1 MKLQRG
7 INEAAVPFLMHM
19 EKRSHFIESN
29 MYRTEKNIE
38 KASQG
43 TSIETRIKWNGVE
56 LWWTPKRKDQNNTEY
71 QSKTK
76 RTR

>member
-43 TSIETRIKWNGVE
+43 TSIETRIK
-56 LWWTPKRKDQNNTEY
+56 
-71 QSKTK
+71 
-76 RTR
+76 